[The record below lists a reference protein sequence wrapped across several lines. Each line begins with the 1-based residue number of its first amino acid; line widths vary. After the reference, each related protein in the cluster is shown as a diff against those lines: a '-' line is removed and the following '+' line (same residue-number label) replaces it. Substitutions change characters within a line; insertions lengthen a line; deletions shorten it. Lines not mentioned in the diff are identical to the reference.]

1 MIGRLAAF
9 GAVVLAAA
17 TTLAPGAPGASE
29 DVRMDV
35 ISATPRPP
43 QAARPFEL
51 VARVEFVPA
60 PGSLHARV
68 WIGGKRYRK
77 IRLSWQ
83 DSIARCTFVVPASA
97 RGKRLTVALTATL
110 GGSRT
115 RTTLGFRVS

>member
-17 TTLAPGAPGASE
+17 TTLAPAAPGVGE

-43 QAARPFEL
+43 EAARPFEL
-51 VARVEFVPA
+51 VARVEFIPA
-60 PGSLHARV
+60 PGSLHASV
-68 WIGGKRYRK
+68 SIGGKRYRK
-77 IRLSWQ
+77 IRLSWE
-83 DSIARCTFVVPASA
+83 DSTARCSFVVPAEA
-97 RGKRLTVALTATL
+97 QGKRLTVALTATL

-115 RTTLGFRVS
+115 RTRLAFRVS

>member
-1 MIGRLAAF
+1 MISRLAAF

-17 TTLAPGAPGASE
+17 TVLAQPAAGTSG

-60 PGSLHARV
+60 PGSLHASV
-68 WIGGKRYRK
+68 WIGGRRYRK
-77 IRLSWQ
+77 IRLSWA
-83 DSIARCTFVVPASA
+83 DSIARCSFVVPAEA
-97 RGKRLTVALTATL
+97 HGKRLTVALTATL

>member
-1 MIGRLAAF
+1 MISRLAAF

-17 TTLAPGAPGASE
+17 TTLASAAPGSN
-29 DVRMDV
+29 VRIDV

-51 VARVEFVPA
+51 VARVEFVPV
-60 PGSLHARV
+60 PGSLRASV

-83 DSIARCTFVVPASA
+83 DSIARCSFVVPAEA
-97 RGKRLTVALTATL
+97 HGERLTVALTATL

-115 RTTLGFRVS
+115 RTTLGFRIS